1 MSYTIEALKDAVF
14 EIHPEIVQHALNL
27 SVIFDAAKNAYVL
40 TFSRSGKELK
50 TYLNKS
56 DADEC
61 LEGKKCIYLG
71 VQIAEFLSDFED
83 LTSPKK
89 PG

>member
-1 MSYTIEALKDAVF
+1 MSYTIEQLKDSIY

-27 SVIFDAAKNAYVL
+27 SVTFDAAKNAYVL

-50 TYLNKS
+50 TYLDKS

-61 LEGKKCIYLG
+61 LEGTKCIHLG
-71 VQIAEFLSDFED
+71 VQIAEFLADFED
-83 LTSPKK
+83 IAQPKK

>member
-1 MSYTIEALKDAVF
+1 MSYTIEGLKDAVY

-27 SVIFDAAKNAYVL
+27 AVTFDAGKNAYVL
-40 TFSRSGKELK
+40 TFSRSGRELK

-61 LEGKKCIYLG
+61 MEGKKCIHLG
-71 VQIAEFLSDFED
+71 LQIAEFLSDFED
-83 LTSPKK
+83 IASPKK